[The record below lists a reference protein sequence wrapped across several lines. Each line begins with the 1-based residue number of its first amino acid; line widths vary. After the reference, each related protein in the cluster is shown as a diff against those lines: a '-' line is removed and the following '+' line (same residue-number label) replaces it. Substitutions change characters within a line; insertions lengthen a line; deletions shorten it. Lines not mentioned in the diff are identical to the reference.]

1 MDQGLRVTGAT
12 CKWVAEKEKN
22 GGGKLARLTRHEIL
36 KEDKFLTTLEVARD
50 FLTEKRKVILIVL
63 GIVVAALV
71 LVFGTQYY
79 LAQKDE
85 VAKDELSQ
93 ALKIY
98 HSSVGAQPANGQGT
112 EIVYSTSAEKFEKAA
127 AAFHKVADSYSSRS
141 AGKIARYYE
150 GLSFREL
157 GKTKEAIAALSPLS
171 SEKSDYGALALRALA
186 SIHEAAGDLGRATE
200 VYQQIVQNESALA
213 PKSEVLMHLA
223 GLYEQ
228 QKKSTEAAKVY
239 QQVIKD
245 FPGTAY
251 ATEAE
256 QKLKQ
261 LSH

>member
-1 MDQGLRVTGAT
+1 M
-12 CKWVAEKEKN
+12 
-22 GGGKLARLTRHEIL
+22 ARLTRHEIL

-85 VAKDELSQ
+85 VAKYELSQ

-112 EIVYSTSAEKFEKAA
+112 EVVYGTSAEKFEKAA
-127 AAFHKVADSYSSRS
+127 AAFHKVAESYSSRS

-157 GKTKEAIAALSPLS
+157 GKTKEAIEQYQKIVDKYKDTS
-171 SEKSDYGALALRALA
+171 
-186 SIHEAAGDLGRATE
+186 AGFQAQTQLDEL
-200 VYQQIVQNESALA
+200 
-213 PKSEVLMHLA
+213 K
-223 GLYEQ
+223 
-228 QKKSTEAAKVY
+228 AAK
-239 QQVIKD
+239 
-245 FPGTAY
+245 
-251 ATEAE
+251 
-256 QKLKQ
+256 
-261 LSH
+261 